1 MINSNAP
8 YSGLSNIMN
17 MRDRNPNTQ
26 LAYVPNSYLNSVP
39 TAPNPYTGIP
49 QVNSPIAMNEGG
61 MPSMQYPMQE
71 EAGQLADRGRYGD
84 TTLVHMTPGE
94 VQGLASLGQLTINPD
109 TGLPEAFNMQALL
122 PIIGGIAGSF
132 LLPGAGT
139 ALGAGLGAS
148 AVGAGLGTA
157 AGGLLA
163 GQKPGD
169 ALLNGVLSGAMSFGI
184 GSAFGGAG
192 ITPTAATGAEITTT
206 AGGLDP
212 TAAAMMAGQGPTG
225 VATVGQVMDPT
236 AAAMNVGYFGTPE
249 TQLISKTVPTFE
261 GYSVPA
267 REPDLIQRTLGVEAE
282 PAKVISKSDLMGE
295 VASRK
300 LTDPL
305 TYAPLAMGAA
315 TGAFDD
321 PYEYEEPPPRPPVD
335 TGYGDYTLAGGTPR
349 KSKTQEELL
358 AMALGGG
365 REKMF
370 EDSYYVRNAAEGGI
384 VGLQQGGMATPQ
396 APSAMSAMLAPPM
409 QQQPMPMQQQ
419 PMPMQQQP
427 INSNNLCSN
436 NQCLCKVCL
445 CRVFNLFP
453 INL

>member
-169 ALLNGVLSGAMSFGI
+169 ALLNGVLSGAMSYGI
-184 GSAFGGAG
+184 GSALG
-192 ITPTAATGAEITTT
+192 PTALGKDVAYGTAAQSSAALEIT
-206 AGGLDP
+206 AASGLDDIAFQ
-212 TAAAMMAGQGPTG
+212 TA
-225 VATVGQVMDPT
+225 
-236 AAAMNVGYFGTPE
+236 
-249 TQLISKTVPTFE
+249 
-261 GYSVPA
+261 
-267 REPDLIQRTLGVEAE
+267 R
-282 PAKVISKSDLMGE
+282 
-295 VASRK
+295 
-300 LTDPL
+300 
-305 TYAPLAMGAA
+305 
-315 TGAFDD
+315 
-321 PYEYEEPPPRPPVD
+321 
-335 TGYGDYTLAGGTPR
+335 
-349 KSKTQEELL
+349 
-358 AMALGGG
+358 
-365 REKMF
+365 
-370 EDSYYVRNAAEGGI
+370 
-384 VGLQQGGMATPQ
+384 
-396 APSAMSAMLAPPM
+396 
-409 QQQPMPMQQQ
+409 
-419 PMPMQQQP
+419 
-427 INSNNLCSN
+427 
-436 NQCLCKVCL
+436 
-445 CRVFNLFP
+445 
-453 INL
+453 